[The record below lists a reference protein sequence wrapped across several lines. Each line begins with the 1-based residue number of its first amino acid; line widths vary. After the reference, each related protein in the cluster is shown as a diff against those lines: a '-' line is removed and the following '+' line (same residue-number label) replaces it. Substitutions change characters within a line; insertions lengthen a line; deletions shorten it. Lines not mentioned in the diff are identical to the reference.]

1 MSSVVCT
8 LFEGHYDKGV
18 AALANSLYRH
28 GFRGAL
34 WIGHRGPL
42 PSWAQPLQ
50 ERDGSQFFEPASGLR
65 LHFQKVE
72 TKRHLTNYK
81 PDFIAGLRRLHFP
94 EADQIYYFDPD
105 IVVKTGWE
113 FFEKWTAAGVA
124 LCEDVNSPMH
134 STHPIRTMW
143 HRFFE
148 PQGFA
153 IAREL
158 DVYVNAGFVGVSR
171 ENWDFIE
178 LWQRLL
184 SLMESETNGL
194 SELGVKD
201 RAYPFHKP
209 DQDALNAAAMYA
221 ARAVSIAGKDAM
233 DFIHGGFLMSHA
245 LGNPKPWRKAFIR
258 ETLRGYPPA
267 QADHNFWQHTEQPIN
282 IFTEGERRRKKLE
295 LAIASGLGRFY
306 ARN

>member
-8 LFEGHYDKGV
+8 LFEGHYDQGV
-18 AALANSLYRH
+18 AALANSLYHH
-28 GFRGAL
+28 GFRGDI
-34 WIGHRGPL
+34 WIGYRGDL
-42 PSWAQPLQ
+42 PGWAQPLQ
-50 ERDGSQFFEPASGLR
+50 ESDGRNFFEPVSGMR

-72 TKRHLTNYK
+72 TQRHLTNYK
-81 PDFIAGLRRLHFP
+81 PDFISAMRQLHFP
-94 EADQIYYFDPD
+94 EAERIFYFDPD
-105 IVVKTGWE
+105 IVVKTDWA
-113 FFEKWTAAGVA
+113 FFEKWAGNGVA

-134 STHPIRTMW
+134 STHPLRMLW
-143 HRFFE
+143 RHFFQ
-148 PQGFA
+148 PHGFA
-153 IAREL
+153 IAQEL

-184 SLMESETNGL
+184 GLMESETNGL

-209 DQDALNAAAMYA
+209 DQDALNAAAMFT

-245 LGNPKPWRKAFIR
+245 LGHPKPWRKAFIR
-258 ETLRGYPPA
+258 ETLRGYPPSL
-267 QADHNFWQHTEQPIN
+267 ADHAFWQHTAAPIDL
-282 IFTEGERRRKKLE
+282 FPEKTRRWRKLN